1 MEESVEVSARTVDE
15 AIDNA
20 LEELGLKRSQVNIEV
35 LTAGKPGLFGLRG
48 EQARI
53 RVTALEEGMGR
64 PAPSE
69 EVPDTEVEIEVGD
82 ISSPEVERAAD
93 YLRQLLELAEIEAD
107 VSVRRPETPGDGLG
121 RATAVLDVEGDDLGL
136 LIGHRG
142 TTLSA
147 LQYIV
152 NLMVSHQS
160 QSHVLVSVDVEHY
173 HRRRE
178 ESLYGL
184 ASRMADQVR
193 QSGRA
198 ITLEPMPPA
207 ERRIVHL
214 ILAEDPDVSTGSV
227 GAGDG
232 RKVVIRPRQSPQ
244 PDS

>member
-1 MEESVEVSARTVDE
+1 
-15 AIDNA
+15 
-20 LEELGLKRSQVNIEV
+20 
-35 LTAGKPGLFGLRG
+35 
-48 EQARI
+48 
-53 RVTALEEGMGR
+53 MGR

-69 EVPDTEVEIEVGD
+69 EIPSEEIPGEEILDEEILDEEIPDAEVEIEVGD
-82 ISSPEVERAAD
+82 INSPDVERAAD
-93 YLRQLLELAEIEAD
+93 YLRQLLELAEIEAA

-136 LIGHRG
+136 LIGRRG

-160 QSHVLVSVDVEHY
+160 QSQVLVSVDVEHY

-184 ASRMADQVR
+184 ASRMADRVR

-198 ITLEPMPPA
+198 ITLEPMSPA

-214 ILAEDPDVSTGSV
+214 ALAEDPDVSTGSV
-227 GAGDG
+227 GSGDG
-232 RKVVIRPRQSPQ
+232 RKVVIQPRRSP
-244 PDS
+244 PPAS